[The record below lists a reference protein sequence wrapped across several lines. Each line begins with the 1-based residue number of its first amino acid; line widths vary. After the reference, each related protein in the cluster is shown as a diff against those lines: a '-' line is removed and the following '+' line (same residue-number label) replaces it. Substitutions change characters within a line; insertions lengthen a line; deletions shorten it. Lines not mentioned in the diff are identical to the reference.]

1 MQDQVLTQCVEVQLD
16 ILQTEKK
23 IREASAVVSKFY
35 DIEYEEENQDTQ
47 TNMAANNEQSE
58 TNEAN

>member
-1 MQDQVLTQCVEVQLD
+1 MQCVEVQLD

-35 DIEYEEENQDTQ
+35 DIEYEEESQDTQ